1 MSDDELKVVMTF
13 DSRIAAETA
22 ASRLQAAGMDAG
34 VWADD
39 AGGAFPQLAASRG
52 VRLMVP
58 AADAA
63 RAKRLLSHAE
73 GGGQEDSQAGGRE
86 NGDGP

>member
-1 MSDDELKVVMTF
+1 MSGDEPKVIMTF

-22 ASRLQAAGMDAG
+22 ASRLQAAGIDAG

-39 AGGAFPQLAASRG
+39 AGGAFPQLDASRG

-63 RAKRLLSHAE
+63 RAKRLLSHVE
-73 GGGQEDSQAGGRE
+73 GGAEEESQTSGRE
-86 NGDGP
+86 NVDGP